1 MNPSLSPAGQ
11 MSSVDLAARS
21 REVAQ
26 RFHELYRQSC
36 MIFRAPGRVNL
47 IGEHTDYNQGFVMP
61 VAIELSCWVAIS
73 ATADRIIEV
82 HSANLH
88 EGRVFD
94 LDEPRRLGD
103 WSDYVQGVALI
114 LERSG
119 YHLPGAKMLVWS
131 DVPMGSGLSSSAAL
145 EIATGMALLNT
156 QPAPCD
162 PVQLALACQ
171 RAENEYVG
179 ARCGIMDQFIASHGR
194 TGHAVMLD
202 CRSLQHRF
210 LPVPP
215 SACLVICNSMVKHQ
229 IAAGE
234 YNQRRAQCEEAVHA
248 LSTVIPGLSALR
260 DLSLID
266 LERFRHLLSPTV
278 YRRCR
283 HVITENQ
290 RVGEA
295 AAALEQYDLARLG
308 ELMAASHRSLRDDYE
323 VSCPELDLLVETA
336 AQTAGVHGA
345 RMTGGGFG
353 GCTVNV
359 VSSEA
364 VAGFAEKIA
373 LTYRKQTGVTPEI
386 YVSTAS
392 AGAGRWEIS
401 N

>member
-1 MNPSLSPAGQ
+1 
-11 MSSVDLAARS
+11 
-21 REVAQ
+21 
-26 RFHELYRQSC
+26 
-36 MIFRAPGRVNL
+36 
-47 IGEHTDYNQGFVMP
+47 
-61 VAIELSCWVAIS
+61 
-73 ATADRIIEV
+73 
-82 HSANLH
+82 
-88 EGRVFD
+88 
-94 LDEPRRLGD
+94 
-103 WSDYVQGVALI
+103 
-114 LERSG
+114 
-119 YHLPGAKMLVWS
+119 
-131 DVPMGSGLSSSAAL
+131 
-145 EIATGMALLNT
+145 
-156 QPAPCD
+156 
-162 PVQLALACQ
+162 
-171 RAENEYVG
+171 
-179 ARCGIMDQFIASHGR
+179 
-194 TGHAVMLD
+194 MLD

-248 LSTVIPGLSALR
+248 LSKVIPGLSALR
-260 DLSLID
+260 DHSLID
-266 LERFRHLLSPTV
+266 LERYRQLLTPTV

-290 RVGEA
+290 RVDEA
-295 AAALEQYDLARLG
+295 AAALEQHDLASLG
-308 ELMAASHRSLRDDYE
+308 ELMAASHQSLRDDYE

-353 GCTVNV
+353 GCTINV

-364 VAGFAEKIA
+364 VAGFVEKIA
-373 LTYRKQTGVTPEI
+373 STYRKQTGVAPEI

>member
-1 MNPSLSPAGQ
+1 MNPGLSPAGHV
-11 MSSVDLAARS
+11 SSVDLSRRS
-21 REVAQ
+21 SEISR
-26 RFHELYRQSC
+26 RFQELYGQGC
-36 MIFRAPGRVNL
+36 KIFRAPGRINL

-61 VAIELSCWVAIS
+61 VAIEMSCWVAIS
-73 ATADRIIEV
+73 PTADRTVEV
-82 HSANLH
+82 HSCNLR
-88 EGRVFD
+88 EDRVFD
-94 LDEPRRLGD
+94 LDQPRRLDD
-103 WSDYVQGVALI
+103 WSDYVQGVALM
-114 LERSG
+114 LEKSG
-119 YHLPGAKMLVWS
+119 YHLQGAKMLVWS
-131 DVPMGSGLSSSAAL
+131 DVPIGAGLSSSAAL
-145 EIATGMALLNT
+145 EIAAGMALLDT
-156 QPAPCD
+156 QLAPCD
-162 PVQLALACQ
+162 PLQLALACQ

-194 TGHAVMLD
+194 SGHAVMLD

-215 SACLVICNSMVKHQ
+215 SACLVICNSMVKHK

-234 YNQRRAQCEEAVHA
+234 YNRRRAECEEAVQG
-248 LSTVIPGLSALR
+248 LSTVLPGLNALR

-266 LERFRHLLSPTV
+266 LERFRDLLSPTIHK
-278 YRRCR
+278 RCR
-283 HVITENQ
+283 HVVTENQ

-295 AAALEQYDLARLG
+295 AAALEQHDLARLG

-336 AQTAGVHGA
+336 VQIAGVHGS

-359 VSSEA
+359 VSREA
-364 VAGFAEKIA
+364 VAGFVEMIA
-373 LTYRKQTGVTPEI
+373 SIYCKQTDVTPEI